1 MSAKPKKR
9 IAPTLLGQVPDAN
22 AATNAATV
30 ATNAAAVATN
40 GAVANGAVA
49 NAFEAAAKK
58 KNPLENAADL
68 IAMRYGIS
76 GDAPQIN
83 EAVFAKNRAIGKKV
97 VPLKEYFE
105 QTAKDFKEKEVQ
117 QKEEV
122 TRKKRENAKLSPC
135 QRKLNTLQRTID
147 GYIQA
152 CDPALSNDA
161 MIEMLDKARTKER
174 DNTQPKAQTNAQT
187 KTKPK
192 SRDKS
197 RTKKNTRA
205 SSSRLSSKKGGRTM
219 RR

>member
-9 IAPTLLGQVPDAN
+9 IAPTLLGQVP
-22 AATNAATV
+22 AATV
-30 ATNAAAVATN
+30 ATNAAA
-40 GAVANGAVA
+40 ANGAVA

-83 EAVFAKNRAIGKKV
+83 EDVFAKNRAIGKKV

-105 QTAKDFKEKEVQ
+105 QTAKEFKQKEVQ
-117 QKEEV
+117 QKEDAAQ
-122 TRKKRENAKLSPC
+122 KKRENAKLTPC
-135 QRKLNTLQRTID
+135 QRKLNTLQRNID

-161 MIEMLDKARTKER
+161 MIEMLDKARTK
-174 DNTQPKAQTNAQT
+174 AQTKQT
-187 KTKPK
+187 KTKAQTKP
-192 SRDKS
+192 

-205 SSSRLSSKKGGRTM
+205 SSSRSARMSSKKGGRTM